1 MFSLFAATG
10 SSRSLSTSFI
20 LNDPYQSP
28 QESQA
33 GIKSNSVSGLL
44 SPVAVLLAGSISSSL
59 IGGVL
64 GYDNSTEGAVRFA
77 TAISLGFFVVGGIC
91 SLVPAVMLH
100 RRITAKTTGKS
111 ANPTGFI
118 VFAIVCIPIVSAIV
132 ILLLAICVI
141 IVAVITGNFSAT

>member
-1 MFSLFAATG
+1 MNNRPDAV
-10 SSRSLSTSFI
+10 I
-20 LNDPYQSP
+20 LDVIHLIYFEQSV
-28 QESQA
+28 SITA
-33 GIKSNSVSGLL
+33 GIASGHQVELSFGFAVS
-44 SPVAVLLAGSISSSL
+44 VAVLLAGSISSSL

>member
-1 MFSLFAATG
+1 MD
-10 SSRSLSTSFI
+10 SLSTSFI
-20 LNDPYQSP
+20 LNNPYQSP